1 VDPGRL
7 KRLLAAVAGVVAV
20 VAVLFGLLVAINA
33 DWGFSGCTGTSVFGW
48 VLPIVA
54 GLLIGGV
61 AWFLLFSAPN
71 YTASGE
77 ERRHSVPCPSCTK
90 AVMTGWRMC
99 PYCGRVLPLEPSPG
113 SQQSS

>member
-1 VDPGRL
+1 MDLGRL
-7 KRLLAAVAGVVAV
+7 KRLLAAAAGVIAV
-20 VAVLFGLLVAINA
+20 VTVLFGLLVAINA

-48 VLPIVA
+48 VLPILA

-61 AWFLLFSAPN
+61 AWFLLLSATN
-71 YTASGE
+71 YGAGKGD
-77 ERRHSVPCPSCTK
+77 RPHSVPCPSCTK

-99 PYCGRVLPLEPSPG
+99 PYCGRILPLEPSP